1 MPCAII
7 SFILIERVE
16 NLRHMQIISGMSLTA
31 YWLSNMIADIIKL
44 YIPIIMIILISI
56 MFDAN
61 YQGVWVL
68 FMLLPWAL
76 VPFTYITSFL
86 FEKDSTAQIITLFIN
101 YFVACVMSILVFV
114 L

>member
-56 MFDAN
+56 IFDAN
-61 YQGVWVL
+61 YSGVWVL

-86 FEKDSTAQIITLFIN
+86 FEKDSTA
-101 YFVACVMSILVFV
+101 
-114 L
+114 

>member
-1 MPCAII
+1 
-7 SFILIERVE
+7 
-16 NLRHMQIISGMSLTA
+16 MSLTA